1 MLGIF
6 SEFERALIVERTT
19 AGLARARA
27 NGKVLGRPKV
37 TGEVEAAVL
46 SSLAAGTGIVR
57 TAREIGCG
65 VGTVQRIRREV
76 YHDHGRVTRIPQ
88 QLPEGIVLVINH
100 VPGNGFQAWIA
111 ELDDSL
117 IECPCKW
124 TAWISTV

>member
-1 MLGIF
+1 MVI
-6 SEFERALIVERTT
+6 ERTV

-27 NGKVLGRPKV
+27 QGKVLGRPKV

-57 TAREIGCG
+57 TARDIGCG
-65 VGTVQRIRREV
+65 SERSNAFGVRPFMTMV
-76 YHDHGRVTRIPQ
+76 RVTRIPHH
-88 QLPEGIVLVINH
+88 LPEGIVLVINH

-117 IECPCKW
+117 IECPRC
-124 TAWISTV
+124 VD